1 MWDNQFTCWP
11 SCFRSSGKTALEC
24 GNLGNWSPCEPF
36 QALRSTLRE
45 DYTALL
51 FHANRT
57 QSLWISSFSFA
68 FRIWTNYTING
79 WNHTNHSLMTM
90 SMCFFQCHSRYFSY
104 SFLVSTST
112 QSWRSEGPQ
121 GSRLGLWGHHLWFKR
136 EEKTPEMGGFSRDF
150 TGEMFDFQRYFD
162 VFCNV
167 LLQNR
172 WLGFSQKIGRS
183 EGSMIFFE

>member
-79 WNHTNHSLMTM
+79 WNHINHSLMTM
-90 SMCFFQCHSRYFSY
+90 SMCFFQCHSSY

-121 GSRLGLWGHHLWFKR
+121 GPAFGDTIFGSNGK
-136 EEKTPEMGGFSRDF
+136 KKSPEMCFFHVFPGTSPEKCLTFK
-150 TGEMFDFQRYFD
+150 D
-162 VFCNV
+162 V
-167 LLQNR
+167 
-172 WLGFSQKIGRS
+172 
-183 EGSMIFFE
+183 